1 MIDSSLVF
9 GFLGGADRF
18 DCLLTLAADE
28 LAAMPEGKI
37 IFPVMRQVGLEV
49 KFNSPREMV
58 DAILDRF
65 HELRLWDYELRR
77 VNGTCQVYD
86 PVSGHL
92 LEETADLE
100 IVKRKYGN
108 ALKEV

>member
-1 MIDSSLVF
+1 
-9 GFLGGADRF
+9 
-18 DCLLTLAADE
+18 
-28 LAAMPEGKI
+28 
-37 IFPVMRQVGLEV
+37 RQVGLEV